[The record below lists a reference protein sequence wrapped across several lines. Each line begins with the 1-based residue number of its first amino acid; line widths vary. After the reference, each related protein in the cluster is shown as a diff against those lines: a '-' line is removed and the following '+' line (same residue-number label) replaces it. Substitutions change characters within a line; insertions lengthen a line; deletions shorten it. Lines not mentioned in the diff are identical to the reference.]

1 MTEEVVDDVS
11 GAAWPPES
19 AECAQKQEL
28 VDQIL
33 ELVPGRVKSRR
44 RQLWITYDD
53 QADVLYVNF
62 ERPGRADDSELT
74 EDDVIVRYREGE
86 VVGITVLNASKR
98 R

>member
-1 MTEEVVDDVS
+1 M
-11 GAAWPPES
+11 
-19 AECAQKQEL
+19 
-28 VDQIL
+28 L

-74 EDDVIVRYREGE
+74 EDHVIVRYREGE

>member
-11 GAAWPPES
+11 GVAWPSAS
-19 AECAQKQEL
+19 AERAQKQEL

-33 ELVPGRVKSRR
+33 ELLPGLVKGKR
-44 RQLWITYDD
+44 RQLWITHDD
-53 QADVLYVNF
+53 RADVLYVNF